1 MTAHPKIDPETG
13 EMIFFGY
20 NQSRPYVH
28 YGIVNPDGLM
38 RQIIDI
44 NIPRSVMM
52 HDFAITKNYSIFMD
66 LPFFYNNVGLLR
78 GEKIVSFDPTQ
89 KGRFGVLPRYA
100 TSDAEMKWFEIDACF
115 IYHTLNAWEDGD
127 NIVLFACRY
136 PTVKFEFWEAALP
149 GKDNNLAYTTKWILN
164 MKTGEVTELKLN
176 DIQVEFPK
184 INERY
189 LGRKCKYGYI
199 SLYHPELKYHEE
211 AHSATGVYKLDLETN
226 HITRLD
232 YEDGREAGECVFVP
246 RANSVDEDDGYLMT
260 FTYHNHKKV
269 SWVMKIMCHELT
281 NMSRS
286 RSSWLLMPD
295 P

>member
-1 MTAHPKIDPETG
+1 
-13 EMIFFGY
+13 
-20 NQSRPYVH
+20 
-28 YGIVNPDGLM
+28 
-38 RQIIDI
+38 
-44 NIPRSVMM
+44 
-52 HDFAITKNYSIFMD
+52 
-66 LPFFYNNVGLLR
+66 
-78 GEKIVSFDPTQ
+78 
-89 KGRFGVLPRYA
+89 
-100 TSDAEMKWFEIDACF
+100 
-115 IYHTLNAWEDGD
+115 
-127 NIVLFACRY
+127 
-136 PTVKFEFWEAALP
+136 
-149 GKDNNLAYTTKWILN
+149 

-246 RANSVDEDDGYLMT
+246 RANSVAEDDGYLMT

-269 SWVMKIMCHELT
+269 SWIMQIMCHELT